1 MDASLPKPRV
11 FLVRKDYCQNDNGD
25 HVEESDNNP
34 LPKYSR
40 TRTVVLRQ
48 LDVDGDA
55 YVSYE
60 CDCFYF
66 MRKKCICRHL
76 FRVLDWKPSYKLVFP
91 ECLKAY
97 QTYIIND
104 TDSFKKCRD
113 LTALFKKHKSLVL
126 PGTLDSILLNS
137 MGAINTL
144 AWFED
149 AQNRI
154 IDVNDE
160 NEVNSN
166 EVLDNIGGNFEI
178 DDDED
183 SNIPISH
190 LVATPVV
197 PPVKKNGE
205 AFTAYLSQ
213 YSDVCNFVERV
224 DDDMDRIF
232 EKHLSSLR
240 SEILRHQSKSK
251 EATPNDSLASFPGTE
266 RAPHRTRKR
275 PYGEY

>member
-1 MDASLPKPRV
+1 
-11 FLVRKDYCQNDNGD
+11 
-25 HVEESDNNP
+25 
-34 LPKYSR
+34 
-40 TRTVVLRQ
+40 
-48 LDVDGDA
+48 
-55 YVSYE
+55 
-60 CDCFYF
+60 
-66 MRKKCICRHL
+66 
-76 FRVLDWKPSYKLVFP
+76 
-91 ECLKAY
+91 
-97 QTYIIND
+97 
-104 TDSFKKCRD
+104 
-113 LTALFKKHKSLVL
+113 
-126 PGTLDSILLNS
+126 

-232 EKHLSSLR
+232 EKH
-240 SEILRHQSKSK
+240 QSK